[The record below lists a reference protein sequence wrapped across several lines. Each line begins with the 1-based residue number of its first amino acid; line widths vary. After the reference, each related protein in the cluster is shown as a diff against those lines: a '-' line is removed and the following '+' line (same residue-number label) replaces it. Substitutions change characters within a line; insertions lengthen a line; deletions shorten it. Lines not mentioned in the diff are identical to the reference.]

1 MSEYQVRRK
10 RLFSQLADNALV
22 MVASG
27 EEQIR
32 NRDVE
37 YPFRADSN
45 FFYLTGFIEAD
56 SILVLI
62 KKDGKQQTIIF
73 VRPKDKKQEIWQGRR
88 LGVEVAAKTLGVDQA
103 FSNEDF
109 DEKMAEKVVDIETIY
124 FSFAQLNQWSEVV
137 ASWVEVQKEK
147 SRQGVTPTHQL
158 LDVDSL
164 LHEARVIKTPAE
176 IAIMRQAAQISV
188 KGHLAAMQV
197 KGLEYEYQ
205 VQAKLEAEFKQ
216 AGSSRVAFSSICASG
231 DNACI
236 LHYTENSDRL
246 KKDALILVDAGAEY
260 QGYAG
265 DITTTFPVSGRFT
278 EPQKELYELVL
289 KAQQAVI
296 SIIKPNIQYDELHR
310 CAEKIITQGLID
322 LGILKGKVNEL
333 IENKSYKQFFMHG
346 TGHWLGMDVH
356 DVGNYKVNKQWRKLE
371 QGMVLTV
378 EPGIYI
384 SVEVGE
390 ELNVDKKYWDIG
402 IRIEDDI
409 LVTNNGN
416 ELLTTGLPRTVSEI
430 EAYMESFT

>member
-37 YPFRADSN
+37 YPFRADSD

-158 LDVDSL
+158 FDVDSL

-176 IAIMRQAAQISV
+176 IAIIRQAAQISV

-289 KAQQAVI
+289 KAQQTVI

-310 CAEKIITQGLID
+310 CAAKIITQGLID

-390 ELNVDKKYWDIG
+390 ELKVDKKYWDIG

>member
-10 RLFSQLADNALV
+10 KLFSQLADNALV

-37 YPFRADSN
+37 YPFRADSD

-158 LDVDSL
+158 FDVDSL

-176 IAIMRQAAQISV
+176 IAIIRQAAQISV

-216 AGSSRVAFSSICASG
+216 AGSPRIAFSSICASG

-289 KAQQAVI
+289 KAQQTVI

-310 CAEKIITQGLID
+310 CAAKIITQGLID

-390 ELNVDKKYWDIG
+390 ELKVDKKYWDIG

>member
-1 MSEYQVRRK
+1 MSEFQVRRK
-10 RLFSQLADNALV
+10 KLFSQLADNALV

-37 YPFRADSN
+37 YPFRADSD

-158 LDVDSL
+158 FDVDSL

-176 IAIMRQAAQISV
+176 IAIIRQAAQISV

-216 AGSSRVAFSSICASG
+216 AGSPRIAFSSICASG

-289 KAQQAVI
+289 KAQQTVI

-310 CAEKIITQGLID
+310 CAAKIITQGLID

-333 IENKSYKQFFMHG
+333 IENKYYKQFFMHG

-390 ELNVDKKYWDIG
+390 ELKVDKKYWDIG